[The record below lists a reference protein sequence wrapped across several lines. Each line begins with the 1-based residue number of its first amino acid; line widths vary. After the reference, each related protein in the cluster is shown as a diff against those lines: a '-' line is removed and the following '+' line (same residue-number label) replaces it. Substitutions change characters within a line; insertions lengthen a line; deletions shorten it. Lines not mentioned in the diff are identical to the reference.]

1 MRVLLAQYTG
11 PFQGIRCKLR
21 VLDYYNNLAVSMVFQ
36 VVAGYNHLAY
46 CESEEKYP
54 EGYGL
59 AVNHPRM

>member
-21 VLDYYNNLAVSMVFQ
+21 VLGYHNNLAVSMVFQ
-36 VVAGYNHLAY
+36 AVAGYNHLAY
-46 CESEEKYP
+46 CENEEKYP
-54 EGYGL
+54 EGYDQ